1 MFLGLPRAKILPVR
15 IIGAALLVSAAT
27 ASPAFSHGHRFSNLN
42 GIPQAGS
49 TPFENNTARSPHDL
63 ERSDPREKQNPYDK
77 MSCQQL
83 YMLATQSQNADLADA
98 MADKECGA
106 L

>member
-1 MFLGLPRAKILPVR
+1 MATHL
-15 IIGAALLVSAAT
+15 IGAALFASIAI
-27 ASPAFSHGHRFSNLN
+27 ASPAFAHGHHFSNLS
-42 GIPQAGS
+42 GIPRADG
-49 TPFENNTARSPHDL
+49 TPFENGAVHSPHDL